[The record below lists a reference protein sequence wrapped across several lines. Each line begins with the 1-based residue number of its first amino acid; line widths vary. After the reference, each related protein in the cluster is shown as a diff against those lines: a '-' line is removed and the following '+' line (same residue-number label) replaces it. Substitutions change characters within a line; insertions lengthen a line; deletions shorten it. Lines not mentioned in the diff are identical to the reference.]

1 VALIVPDITAPTSA
15 LDYVVDTAVPVWYC
29 SDHQATN
36 VAGTFT
42 PRVSPATSFE
52 DALDQVHRE
61 YGDVLRKLAD

>member
-1 VALIVPDITAPTSA
+1 
-15 LDYVVDTAVPVWYC
+15 
-29 SDHQATN
+29 